1 MFEIGQYFL
10 GSYPPEV
17 AEFCNARGDCFIK
30 EVEPVDG
37 KRRFQIISNGVPSLD
52 EVKQSKLNALDFAFQ
67 QWYEKD
73 ATVASSLGFVADS
86 DSRAMM
92 DVSGLITVLESQPK
106 SSRSTV
112 SFMDHD
118 NVAHDL
124 TLDGLKT
131 VQLEIIQNGQAAYS
145 QKWAFRTQIESAESV
160 KALQAIEITFTG
172 LDFSASA

>member
-37 KRRFQIISNGVPSLD
+37 KRRFQISPNGVPSLA
-52 EVKQSKLNALDFAFQ
+52 EVKQSKLDALDFAFQ

-112 SFMDHD
+112 SFMDHN
-118 NVAHDL
+118 NVAQDL

-131 VQLEIIQNGQAAYS
+131 VQLEIIKNGQSAYA
-145 QKWAFRTQIESAESV
+145 QKWALRTQIESAESV
-160 KALQAIEITFTG
+160 EALQAIEITFTG